1 MTKKSFIKIFICIF
15 VFVLMIGFWVQYNTF
30 STVLYEDGTLL
41 IEQRSL
47 NKWISQSNHGS
58 IVKEYPSFKKHGYN
72 FLSYG
77 IKKPLWYD
85 KREDITS
92 VQVATPISPSI
103 TAYWFYGLTNV
114 ENIDVSNID
123 TSRTEN
129 MAYMFSQA
137 GYNAKNFKVTGLSD
151 WNTSNVTDMQWM
163 FRAAG
168 ANADSFVLDKGLDHW
183 DTSNVRIMV
192 YMFDAAGENA
202 KTWKIG
208 DLSNWDTSSLIAC
221 SDMFTVYGELN
232 PNIDKKVYSWY
243 EEFLEEAI
251 KNARELGLN

>member
-1 MTKKSFIKIFICIF
+1 M
-15 VFVLMIGFWVQYNTF
+15 
-30 STVLYEDGTLL
+30 

-103 TAYWFYGLTNV
+103 TAYWFYGLRNV
-114 ENIDVSNID
+114 EDIDVSNID

-129 MAYMFSQA
+129 MAYMFSKA

-151 WNTSNVTDMQWM
+151 WDTSNVTDMQWM
-163 FRAAG
+163 FRTAG

-202 KTWKIG
+202 KTWEIG
-208 DLSNWDTSSLIAC
+208 DLSYWDTSSLIAC

>member
-30 STVLYEDGTLL
+30 STVLYEDGTLM

-92 VQVATPISPSI
+92 VMS
-103 TAYWFYGLTNV
+103 TAK
-114 ENIDVSNID
+114 EKP
-123 TSRTEN
+123 EP
-129 MAYMFSQA
+129 
-137 GYNAKNFKVTGLSD
+137 
-151 WNTSNVTDMQWM
+151 
-163 FRAAG
+163 
-168 ANADSFVLDKGLDHW
+168 
-183 DTSNVRIMV
+183 RI
-192 YMFDAAGENA
+192 E
-202 KTWKIG
+202 
-208 DLSNWDTSSLIAC
+208 
-221 SDMFTVYGELN
+221 
-232 PNIDKKVYSWY
+232 YS
-243 EEFLEEAI
+243 
-251 KNARELGLN
+251 